1 MRGQRG
7 FSLAELLVAC
17 AVLGIVMAG
26 LFVLQRQG
34 QAAYLV
40 GAARVEVQQNA
51 RHALES
57 LVSEVRSAQAL
68 TAVGANCET
77 GPIPTGGGAT
87 SISFTD
93 QLGTALVYQLVDP
106 DGAGPMPPELQRN
119 GISVIGGVQF
129 LRIWCFDM
137 NEAPTAVAGDV
148 RSVRI
153 LVGTQTE
160 SGVAAYHE
168 RNQHALFDTRV
179 RLRNL

>member
-17 AVLGIVMAG
+17 AVLGIIMAG

-68 TAVGANCET
+68 TAVGANCEA

-93 QLGTALVYQLVDP
+93 QNGAALAYQL
-106 DGAGPMPPELQRN
+106 AGTELQRN
-119 GISVIGGVQF
+119 GEAVIGGVQF
-129 LRIWCFDM
+129 LRIWCFDV
-137 NEAPTAVAGDV
+137 NGAPTAVLGDV
-148 RSVRI
+148 RSLRI
-153 LVGTQTE
+153 RIGTESE
-160 SGVAAYHE
+160 SGVAVRHE